1 MVELSKVMA
10 SNPRVLILDEPT
22 AVLTER
28 EVECLF
34 KRIRELREQGIAI
47 IFISHRLQEIR
58 EIGDRVT
65 VLRDGKNAATGLMN
79 EISNDELVRIMVG
92 RNISQMYPRNRRLPG
107 EEALHLK
114 GLSVKGGPKNVDLVV
129 RKGEIVGISGLVGSG
144 RTELARAIFGIGQI
158 EQGEITLFGD
168 KVTPRSPAQMVRK
181 RVGLIPE
188 DRKHLGLTMKFSVA
202 WNVVIASLKLHFPHF
217 VVSYSKVSRLAEK
230 FVKELRIATPTVS
243 RQVKYLSGGSQQ
255 KVVLAK
261 WLNTDSK
268 LLIFDEPTRGI
279 DVGAKVEIHTLMD
292 NLVQNDIAI
301 LMISSDLPEVLGMSD
316 AVYVMYQG
324 KLSERFS
331 HEEATQD
338 KVASLMLGV
347 GRNEA

>member
-1 MVELSKVMA
+1 
-10 SNPRVLILDEPT
+10 
-22 AVLTER
+22 
-28 EVECLF
+28 
-34 KRIRELREQGIAI
+34 
-47 IFISHRLQEIR
+47 
-58 EIGDRVT
+58 
-65 VLRDGKNAATGLMN
+65 
-79 EISNDELVRIMVG
+79 VG
-92 RNISQMYPRNRRLPG
+92 RNISQMYPRNRRPPG
-107 EEALHLK
+107 EEALRLE
-114 GLSVKGGPKNVDLVV
+114 GLSVKGGPKNIDLVV

-217 VVSYSKVSRLAEK
+217 VVSYSKVARLAEK